1 MKKRG
6 FTLVELLAVIVILA
20 IVCMITVPVVMNI
33 VTKSRKSAFKDT
45 AYGLLDSAKTMY
57 LGKILQEGYSAEQVF
72 SFSEGKPA
80 ELDYSGRTPQGG
92 IMRVSEQGE
101 ISLAIYDSGWC
112 AVKEA
117 NEATI
122 SVTEYDPSTC
132 IIKNIPNNINYGR
145 SVAAQLYSQSDEV
158 LRSDPDKNMRYV
170 GKNPNN
176 YVKFNN
182 ELWRII
188 GSFDGQAKIIREEFY
203 SDNISWSHNRNRWNE
218 SSLQEELNSV
228 FLNAIEKTSKNY
240 IDMKY
245 PWKLGSISNIE
256 SDRSRFNVYHYE
268 RGYKGENNNAYWL
281 GAVGLMYPSDY
292 GYATSSDKCEKESMY
307 HWNELEYQDCFSS
320 NWLHSGK
327 DEWLL
332 TPIVNND
339 IYISSIYNLGYV
351 SYTNVTEANAVRP
364 VLYLKKDVKII
375 SGAGTKEDPFELGI

>member
-6 FTLVELLAVIVILA
+6 FTLVELLAVIVIMA

-57 LGKILQEGYSAEQVF
+57 LETILQEGYSSERVF
-72 SFSEGKPA
+72 SFSEGKP
-80 ELDYSGRTPQGG
+80 ELLNYSGRTPQGG
-92 IMRVSEQGE
+92 IMRISEQGE

-112 AVKEA
+112 AVKEE

-122 SVTEYDPSTC
+122 RVTEFDPGTC

-145 SVAAQLYSQSDEV
+145 SVAAQMYSQGEEV
-158 LRSDPDKNMRYV
+158 SRNDLDKNMRYV

-188 GSFDGQAKIIREEFY
+188 GTFNGQAKII
-203 SDNISWSHNRNRWNE
+203 SDEVYNNSIFWNQNSNRWDE
-218 SSLQEELNSV
+218 STLQKEFNTTLLSS
-228 FLNAIEKTSKNY
+228 IDKTSKNY

-245 PWKLGSISNIE
+245 VWKLGKISNLE
-256 SDRSRFNVYHYE
+256 SERDRSNAYQYE
-268 RGYKGENNNAYWL
+268 RGNKGESNNAYWI
-281 GAVGLMYPSDY
+281 GAIGLMYPSDY
-292 GYATSSDKCEKESMY
+292 GYAISLDKCEKSSMY
-307 HWNELEYQDCFSS
+307 HWNELEYQDCFSN
-320 NWLHSGK
+320 NWLYSGI

-332 TPIVNND
+332 TPIINNN
-339 IYISSIYNLGYV
+339 IYVSTIYNLGYISYAEV
-351 SYTNVTEANAVRP
+351 STANAARP
-364 VLYLKKDVKII
+364 ALYLKADVKII
-375 SGAGTKEDPFELGI
+375 SGSGTKEEPFVLGM